1 MKSANTMDA
10 HQLGELARFLDDHP
24 AFSPTFSSSSDDPI
38 LCGFQ
43 VGESFLTFEEMRYLL
58 RTPEKSPEPALVGT
72 YLEWA
77 GGL

>member
-1 MKSANTMDA
+1 MESANTMGA

-43 VGESFLTFEEMRYLL
+43 VGECVLRLEEMYYLL
-58 RTPEKSPEPALVGT
+58 HTPEKSPEPALVGT

-77 GGL
+77 GGT

>member
-1 MKSANTMDA
+1 MKNQHAMSD
-10 HQLGELARFLDDHP
+10 QQQGELARFLDDHP
-24 AFSPTFSSSSDDPI
+24 DLTPVFSDSAV